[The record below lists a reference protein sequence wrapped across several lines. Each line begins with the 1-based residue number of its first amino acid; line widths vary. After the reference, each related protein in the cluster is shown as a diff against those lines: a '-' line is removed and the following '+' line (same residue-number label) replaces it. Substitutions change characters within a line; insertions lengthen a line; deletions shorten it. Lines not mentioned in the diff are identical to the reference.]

1 MYAMVE
7 IKGKQYR
14 ADEGAVLRVDRVDGE
29 TGDVLEFD
37 SVLMVRSDDGV
48 KVGTPYVDGASV
60 KAVLEDQGRAKKIKV
75 LKFKRRK
82 NYSRKYG
89 HRQAFTT
96 IRVKEIVG

>member
-7 IKGKQYR
+7 IKGKQYK
-14 ADEGAVLRVDRVDGE
+14 ANEGALLKVDRVEGE
-29 TGDVLEFD
+29 QGDVLEFD
-37 SVLMVRSDDGV
+37 SVLMVRNDDDV
-48 KVGTPYVDGASV
+48 KLGSPYVDGASV
-60 KAVLEDQGRAKKIKV
+60 KAVVEAHGRDRKVTV

-89 HRQAFTT
+89 HRQPYST

>member
-14 ADEGAVLRVDRVDGE
+14 ANEGAVLKVDRMDGE
-29 TGDVLEFD
+29 SGDVLEFD
-37 SVLMVRSDDGV
+37 SVLMLRNDEDI
-48 KVGTPYVDGASV
+48 KVGNPYVDGASV
-60 KAVLEDQGRAKKIKV
+60 KAVLEDHGRDRKITV

-89 HRQAFTT
+89 HRQSYSA
-96 IRVKEIVG
+96 IRIKEIVG

>member
-14 ADEGAVLRVDRVDGE
+14 ANEGAVLKVDRMDGE
-29 TGDVLEFD
+29 SGDVLEFD
-37 SVLMVRSDDGV
+37 SVLMVRNDDDI
-48 KVGTPYVDGASV
+48 KVGNPYVDGASV
-60 KAVLEDQGRAKKIKV
+60 KAVLEEHGRDRKFTV

-89 HRQAFTT
+89 HRQAYST

>member
-1 MYAMVE
+1 MYVMVE
-7 IKGKQYR
+7 IKGKQYK
-14 ADEGAVLRVDRVDGE
+14 ANEGAVLKVDRIDGE

-37 SVLMVRSDDGV
+37 SVLMLRNDADV
-48 KVGTPYVDGASV
+48 KIGNPYVDGASV
-60 KAVLEDQGRAKKIKV
+60 KAVLESQGRDKKITV

-89 HRQAFTT
+89 HRQAFSK